1 MNYKELLLMIVYLQ
15 EENKSIQSK
24 HINRK
29 HLRIIQKKEIQKES
43 KIFQAK
49 QISYYIH
56 KQWQSNKKCKKKR
69 KARII
74 HQSAILLWD
83 IQFYLTI

>member
-56 KQWQSNKKCKKKR
+56 KQWSNKRYKKKR

-74 HQSAILLWD
+74 HLSAILLWD